1 MLWSAVARQQQQ
13 PQLFQAFRN
22 FVKQKDWQLRLNVVN
37 SEQLNVRDW
46 MRFDLIWFDLEE
58 SWKYGDCQINSLFS
72 HTKPILDE
80 DLNRPFTFQF
90 IHSRR
95 PSIFFFSSTPITS
108 NYIVSNWHNGPLDLC
123 GDFLTSLRLRQSSNL
138 LFFEKKRF
146 SNYPLNDGRAG

>member
-22 FVKQKDWQLRLNVVN
+22 CVKQKDWQLRLNVVN

-46 MRFDLIWFDLEE
+46 MRFDLIRFRGELKIWRLSNQFAF
-58 SWKYGDCQINSLFS
+58 FS
-72 HTKPILDE
+72 HKANLGWGSKS
-80 DLNRPFTFQF
+80 PFYFS
-90 IHSRR
+90 IHSLSA
-95 PSIFFFSSTPITS
+95 SINFFFSSTPITS